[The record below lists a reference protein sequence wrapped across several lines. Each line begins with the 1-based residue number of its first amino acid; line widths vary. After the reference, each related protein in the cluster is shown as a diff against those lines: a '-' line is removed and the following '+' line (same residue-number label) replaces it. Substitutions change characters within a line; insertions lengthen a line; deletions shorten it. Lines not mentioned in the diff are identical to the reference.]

1 MKSDEDKVYIKIVE
15 LEEIYNFVVHHFLF
29 KHIFRP
35 KLLKLCPNLYQ
46 INILYHFYVEGLKLS
61 PRGNLRLSLY
71 RLFISIGNFF
81 CNFWSTLR
89 YLMDL
94 IVF

>member
-1 MKSDEDKVYIKIVE
+1 MKSDEDK
-15 LEEIYNFVVHHFLF
+15 EIYNFVVHHFLF

-46 INILYHFYVEGLKLS
+46 INIIYYFYVEGLRLS

-71 RLFISIGNFF
+71 RLFISIVNLFVIFG
-81 CNFWSTLR
+81 R
-89 YLMDL
+89 HYV
-94 IVF
+94 I